1 VPAEFDTSLSAGL
14 GLPVWTNHLAFDAR
28 DLDGIESHK
37 RRWLDNGH
45 DVAEIDHGWCTSIYA
60 MDPNGILVEWC
71 ATTRAF
77 SDADRADAE
86 RLLTV
91 DKPPLGDAPAPVF
104 HQAEKSTAAT

>member
-1 VPAEFDTSLSAGL
+1 
-14 GLPVWTNHLAFDAR
+14 
-28 DLDGIESHK
+28 
-37 RRWLDNGH
+37 
-45 DVAEIDHGWCTSIYA
+45 

-91 DKPPLGDAPAPVF
+91 DKPPLGDAPAPDF
-104 HQAEKSTAAT
+104 HQAEKSAAATWSRRWRQRAAGSSTRRRVTDWIHATGLMEHMMRALGAK